1 MEGNDLTSVTWT
13 DKVWLTYFPLNAET
27 ALDYF
32 SLSQFYDRACN
43 NELVKMQRLDPALMS
58 TMEGIEYSL
67 VSPSSPNLFRITKAK
82 RLITPQPSV
91 TLLAV
96 YYIINGVV
104 YQAPSAHA
112 VLSSRVLQSLHYM
125 RNAFDI
131 MQRHTIPKPGL
142 QSSCRN
148 WKPSPTSANI
158 LAEAADAAPASVSD
172 ANPLERKAMD
182 RILYD
187 IMYKNRRIADGTRAV
202 KESPSS

>member
-32 SLSQFYDRACN
+32 ALSQFYDRACN
-43 NELVKMQRLDPALMS
+43 NELIKMQRLDPALIS
-58 TMEGIEYSL
+58 TMEGIEYTL
-67 VSPSSPNLFRITKAK
+67 VSPSAPNLFRIAK
-82 RLITPQPSV
+82 SKRVITPQPSV

-96 YYIINGVV
+96 YYVVNGVV

-125 RNAFDI
+125 RNAFDL
-131 MQRHTIPKPGL
+131 MQSHAIPKPGL
-142 QSSCRN
+142 QSSSRN
-148 WKPSPTSANI
+148 WKPSPTPADV
-158 LAEAADAAPASVSD
+158 LAEAAVAESASVSD

-187 IMYKNRRIADGTRAV
+187 IMCKNRRIVDASGAR

>member
-1 MEGNDLTSVTWT
+1 MEGNDVTSVTWT

-82 RLITPQPSV
+82 RLISPQPSV

-131 MQRHTIPKPGL
+131 MQRHAIPKPGL

>member
-43 NELVKMQRLDPALMS
+43 NELVKMQRLDPALIS
-58 TMEGIEYSL
+58 TMEGIEYTL
-67 VSPSSPNLFRITKAK
+67 VSPSSPNLFRIAK
-82 RLITPQPSV
+82 SKRVITPQPSV

-96 YYIINGVV
+96 YYVVNGVV

-131 MQRHTIPKPGL
+131 MQSHAIPKPGL
-142 QSSCRN
+142 QSSSRN
-148 WKPSPTSANI
+148 WKPSPTPSDV
-158 LAEAADAAPASVSD
+158 LAEATDAEPASVSD

-187 IMYKNRRIADGTRAV
+187 IMYKNRRIVDATGAR